1 MMLSQLRLRN
11 PNVVETKLSTHS
23 PRIMEERNT
32 IYQEWLVKRLPKPI
46 LLMSRSLLIKI
57 RSLPVL
63 WKFLLLLLLL
73 LLLLPNLQIYRIYLE
88 ESQTSP
94 FLVSS
99 KSLETR
105 QGRGISP
112 PSSIFRFPSPEERV
126 RYYMSDWYSI
136 KNSTHTDTTI
146 STDVCSQINYW
157 RIGMKEKGEP
167 YLFDANNLQTLQYK
181 DWPFRL
187 PWRFQRGHPA
197 DAYRYHF
204 VLANTSTTASRMLT
218 HHA

>member
-1 MMLSQLRLRN
+1 MLSQLRLRN

-23 PRIMEERNT
+23 PRITEDRNT

-46 LLMSRSLLIKI
+46 LLMRSLLIKI

-63 WKFLLLLLLL
+63 WKVLLLLL

-88 ESQTSP
+88 ESQMSP

-112 PSSIFRFPSPEERV
+112 PSSVLVSVARGTCPLLYERLV
-126 RYYMSDWYSI
+126 
-136 KNSTHTDTTI
+136 
-146 STDVCSQINYW
+146 
-157 RIGMKEKGEP
+157 
-167 YLFDANNLQTLQYK
+167 QY
-181 DWPFRL
+181 
-187 PWRFQRGHPA
+187 
-197 DAYRYHF
+197 
-204 VLANTSTTASRMLT
+204 
-218 HHA
+218 